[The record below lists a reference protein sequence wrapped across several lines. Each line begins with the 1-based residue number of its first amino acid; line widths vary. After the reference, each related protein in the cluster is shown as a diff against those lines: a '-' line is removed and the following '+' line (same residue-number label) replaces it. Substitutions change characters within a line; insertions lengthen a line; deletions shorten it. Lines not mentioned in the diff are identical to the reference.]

1 MKGLPKASG
10 RDRKVWPPRS
20 RGEHCFALEA
30 LMPHDM
36 DMGHFVYGAGARYE
50 FADRTLAHVKV
61 AAGAKLRRQES
72 FYLSWVIPASAGSG
86 RVTVWMSPS
95 IPAQFQFRSTE
106 PANLNRE
113 WVKAL
118 AMTAMSDRGMVVLE
132 EEEAAAYVRDHPPT
146 LSTG

>member
-1 MKGLPKASG
+1 
-10 RDRKVWPPRS
+10 
-20 RGEHCFALEA
+20 
-30 LMPHDM
+30 MPDDM
-36 DMGHFVYGAGARYE
+36 RMGHFVYGAGAKYE

-72 FYLSWVIPASAGSG
+72 FYLSWVKPVSEGSG
-86 RVTVWMSPS
+86 RVTVWMAPS
-95 IPAQFQFRSTE
+95 IPAQFQFKTRE
-106 PANLNRE
+106 PATLNRE

-118 AMTAMSDRGMVVLE
+118 AMTAMSDRGMVILD